1 MTDRQPF
8 LKSTYGGYRVARVP
22 AEDAEL
28 THVGPGTPA
37 GEYLRRFWQP
47 VALTQD
53 LGELPRAIRILGE
66 DLVVFR
72 DLSGRVGLLH
82 KHCSHR
88 GTSLEYGRL
97 EKEGVRCCYHGW
109 LFAVDGTILETPND
123 PSGRS
128 LAGRLCHGAYPVRE
142 FEGLIFAYMGPPE
155 AEPPFRML
163 DTFEVPDHELG
174 LGNPI
179 GFECVKP
186 CNWLQIMDNVVDP
199 VHEPFLHARHSGYQ
213 FLNEDGKPVTEL
225 EEVGEYDFV
234 ETPAGLLCQETR
246 RIGEDVWVRQIEYV
260 VPNIAQIPRTPV
272 FPARYPNGA
281 DEVVYL
287 PWVTRWR
294 VPIDDENTAEFA
306 LVRLK
311 PGEENIYITDPGP
324 VVRTNYGGRPYEE
337 MQRYPGDYEAQISQR
352 PIARHGTEHL
362 TTSDRGVMLMRET
375 VRQGIRAVAA
385 GDDPRGLARETEGRM
400 ATYGSDVVFRLPRAG
415 AEDADS
421 AVLCE
426 RQEAVARRALE
437 TPPVVAGGAFRI

>member
-1 MTDRQPF
+1 MTERQPF
-8 LKSTYGGYRVARVP
+8 LKTAYGGYRVARVP

-53 LGELPRAIRILGE
+53 LGDLPRASRILGE

-97 EKEGVRCCYHGW
+97 EKDGVRCCYHGW
-109 LFAVDGTILETPND
+109 LFAVDGTILETPNET
-123 PSGRS
+123 SGRS
-128 LAGRLCHGAYPVRE
+128 LAGRLCHGAYPVEE
-142 FEGLIFAYMGPPE
+142 FAGLIFAYMGPPE
-155 AEPPFRML
+155 AQPPFRTL
-163 DTFEVPDHELG
+163 DTLDVPGYELG

-179 GFECVKP
+179 GVECVKP

-213 FLNEDGKPVTEL
+213 FLNEAGKPVTEL

-246 RIGEDVWVRQIEYV
+246 RIGEDIWVRQIEYV
-260 VPNIAQIPRTPV
+260 LPNIAQIPRTPV
-272 FPARYPNGA
+272 FPAPYPEGA

-324 VVRTNYGGRPYEE
+324 VVRTNYGGRPYAE

-352 PIARHGTEHL
+352 RIARHGTEHL
-362 TTSDRGVMLMRET
+362 TGSDRGVMLMRAM
-375 VRQGIRAVAA
+375 VRAGIQAVAE
-385 GDDPRGLARETEGRM
+385 GRDPRGIARDSGGHM
-400 ATYGSDVVFRLPRAG
+400 ATYGSDVVFRRPRAG
-415 AEDADS
+415 ESDDDA
-421 AVLCE
+421 ATLRE
-426 RQEAVARRALE
+426 RQEAVARRALK
-437 TPPVVAGGAFRI
+437 TPPVGAGGVFRI